1 MAIKKTTIKK
11 EEVIETVKEE
21 TPKVEINSEFAK
33 LLEIY
38 KVQNPVKYELK
49 KEELLKKLNK

>member
-1 MAIKKTTIKK
+1 MTTKKTTKKK
-11 EEVIETVKEE
+11 EEEIKTVEETV
-21 TPKVEINSEFAK
+21 IIDSDFAK

>member
-1 MAIKKTTIKK
+1 MVKKTTNKK
-11 EEVIETVKEE
+11 EEVIE
-21 TPKVEINSEFAK
+21 TPKVEINSDFEK

-38 KVQNPVKYELK
+38 KVQSPVKYELK

>member
-1 MAIKKTTIKK
+1 MAIKKTSI
-11 EEVIETVKEE
+11 EEEE
-21 TPKVEINSEFAK
+21 ITPVVINSDFAK

>member
-1 MAIKKTTIKK
+1 MVVKKTTIKK
-11 EEVIETVKEE
+11 EEEVIE
-21 TPKVEINSEFAK
+21 TPKVEINSDFAK

-38 KVQNPVKYELK
+38 KVQNPAKYELK